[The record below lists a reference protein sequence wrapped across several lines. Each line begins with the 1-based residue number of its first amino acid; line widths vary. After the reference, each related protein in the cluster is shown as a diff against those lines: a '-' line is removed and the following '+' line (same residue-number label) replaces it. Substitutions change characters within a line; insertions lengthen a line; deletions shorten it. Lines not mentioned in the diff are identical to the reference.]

1 MEETCYAGDF
11 VIFDDD
17 LREEFQTTAEYDIMN
32 HFVLVDSQHGITE
45 DNIKAAFNIFKR
57 GEIWKA

>member
-1 MEETCYAGDF
+1 M
-11 VIFDDD
+11 IFDDD